1 MQNLTVLR
9 VCTVRIEMRSSDTNQ
24 QRCNCRGVLTPCL
37 KPAIILMC
45 LFIECAR
52 GYHNSSLSSLHLQRA
67 SSSLSFHPF
76 LFDPTLPPV
85 LLLIP
90 ALFFLLGSF
99 QPSSLMHSFS
109 LSLLPPSPVFP
120 LSSFLFRSLSFIS
133 APLLPLDALPPSI
146 LSSSSLHPSIPP
158 SSGATD
164 RVRDLLIAWWCR
176 ASVRLVINGLCCYW
190 YMANTSKKSNT
201 SHQPSQRRQEGSSG
215 VCCCLSRATSG

>member
-109 LSLLPPSPVFP
+109 LSLPLPPLCFPSPPFYSDHSLSFQLPSSLWMLFLP
-120 LSSFLFRSLSFIS
+120 LSS
-133 APLLPLDALPPSI
+133 PPR
-146 LSSSSLHPSIPP
+146 PSIPP
-158 SSGATD
+158 S
-164 RVRDLLIAWWCR
+164 LPP
-176 ASVRLVINGLCCYW
+176 
-190 YMANTSKKSNT
+190 
-201 SHQPSQRRQEGSSG
+201 QERRTEY
-215 VCCCLSRATSG
+215 VTCW